1 MLKDGKFIKEEPPK
15 IGVMYEAFKD
25 RQYTAE
31 EYQWQYAL
39 LEGVNDDKPE
49 MHRIVERVVNI
60 LKTIR
65 AM

>member
-1 MLKDGKFIKEEPPK
+1 MLKDGKFIKEDPPK
-15 IGVMYEAFKD
+15 IGAMYEGLKD

>member
-1 MLKDGKFIKEEPPK
+1 MLKDGKFIKEDPPK
-15 IGVMYEAFKD
+15 IGGMYEAFKN
-25 RQYTAE
+25 RQYTPE

-39 LEGVNDDKPE
+39 LEGVNDNKPQT
-49 MHRIVERVVNI
+49 HRIVERLVNI